1 MKRRWLKL
9 KHSAEYCD
17 MDVATFD
24 ILIRPYI
31 DESPV
36 GSRLVL
42 FDTNQIDDVLIGKRK
57 KTAAKPVMNGFLLE
71 CRNSS

>member
-24 ILIRPYI
+24 KLIRPYI

-36 GSRLVL
+36 GSR
-42 FDTNQIDDVLIGKRK
+42 
-57 KTAAKPVMNGFLLE
+57 
-71 CRNSS
+71 